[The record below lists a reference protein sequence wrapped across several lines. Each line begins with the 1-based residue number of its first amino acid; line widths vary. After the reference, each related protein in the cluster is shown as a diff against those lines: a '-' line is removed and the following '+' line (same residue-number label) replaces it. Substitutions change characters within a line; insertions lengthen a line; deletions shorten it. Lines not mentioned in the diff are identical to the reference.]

1 MGRLLKLGIIAG
13 LGYLWYSRSKPVPV
27 PSAEDDHGPVGS
39 SGIVRNAGPESQSGI
54 KKLSGE
60 RSAGQLLNSC
70 PVRPV
75 GPANRPAR

>member
-54 KKLSGE
+54 K
-60 RSAGQLLNSC
+60 NSDWDQ
-70 PVRPV
+70 VDEQV
-75 GPANRPAR
+75 DESFPASDPPGSY